1 MSEHIALIRKKLDH
15 LARMREYLRYS
26 VEQVQV
32 LLPIPDWQALQP
44 DQHETLA
51 AFRVR
56 FSEYQEHMGKTMK
69 AIAVEEEKPSEPF
82 TAVLLYMEKLG
93 CIDSVDRWKEI
104 RELRHAVN
112 HEYEEDPSALHDFFA
127 EMIQAAPELLQWH
140 EQLARFCE
148 STYSNPEA

>member
-1 MSEHIALIRKKLDH
+1 M
-15 LARMREYLRYS
+15 EYGKQGQGHLRYS
-26 VEQVQV
+26 IGQVQA

-51 AFRVR
+51 AFRIR

-93 CIDSVDRWKEI
+93 CIDSVDRWKDI
-104 RELRHAVN
+104 RELRNAVN
-112 HEYEEDPSALHDFFA
+112 HEYEDDSSVLHEFFA
-127 EMIQAAPELLQWH
+127 QMIQAAPELLQWH
-140 EQLARFCE
+140 EQLARFCDA
-148 STYSNPEA
+148 TYPQPCA